1 MSHRTDSQAALPD
14 EAHYKTIVINRQ
26 GRLMNELNR
35 RKVTLNTLDDIVAE
49 VERLAAS
56 DVTTTGKHS
65 FPKIVRHLALTNNM
79 MTGRIPAPKPPLI
92 MKLLLPFIRSSIL
105 KGPVKPGVKLP
116 ANAEAEFWSD
126 EEITVE
132 DAVQMLKESVL
143 YYKEHGPLPVHPI
156 FGKATREQLD
166 RLTCSHAEMHLSF
179 VHPA

>member
-1 MSHRTDSQAALPD
+1 
-14 EAHYKTIVINRQ
+14 
-26 GRLMNELNR
+26 
-35 RKVTLNTLDDIVAE
+35 
-49 VERLAAS
+49 
-56 DVTTTGKHS
+56 
-65 FPKIVRHLALTNNM
+65 M
-79 MTGRIPAPKPPLI
+79 MTGRIPAPKPPFI

-166 RLTCSHAEMHLSF
+166 RLTCSHAAMHLSF